1 MIDDHDMNYDKKL
14 NISEYRGF
22 MEEEIEEEL
31 LERSKDSN
39 LTDQDQKDLQK
50 LRDFLNSE

>member
-1 MIDDHDMNYDKKL
+1 MNYDKKL

-22 MEEEIEEEL
+22 IEEEVEEEL

-39 LTDQDQKDLQK
+39 LSAQDQKDLQK